1 MLTRVCFKGD
11 GDPSQD
17 VAMATVLFLVDGKLV
32 LLQPSTTEGG
42 ELKYDMRVLL
52 QNVEFYILMRDIPAV
67 HKLPSASSTSAI
79 DSLNIPPQTL
89 NDSLWVFD
97 GQDVQVSCWKPTIT
111 FQNHRRIAG

>member
-1 MLTRVCFKGD
+1 MRAERFQGD

-52 QNVEFYILMRDIPAV
+52 QNVEFYVLMRDIPAV
-67 HKLPSASSTSAI
+67 HKIPKISSTSAI
-79 DSLNIPPQTL
+79 ESLGIAPQSL

-97 GQDVQVSCWKPTIT
+97 GQDIRVSSI
-111 FQNHRRIAG
+111 RIS